1 MNYQAAYRFLAGYMT
16 EERAELFS
24 RIVAERTRY
33 LAVVV
38 ENVYQPHNTSAV
50 LRSCDCFGVQDVH
63 VIENDNTWEL
73 SEGVSMGS
81 DKWLTVHRHREH
93 QNNTAACLTELK
105 AQGYAIVATT
115 PHEDDYV
122 LKTLPLDRKCA
133 LVFGTEMSGISDVVR
148 AHTDHYLRIPMYGF
162 TESFNI
168 SVAAALTL
176 YELTDRLRRERN
188 DWRLSAPEQEQLL
201 LQWAIQSIREGDNV
215 LQRYFDATGDSH

>member
-16 EERAELFS
+16 EERADLFS

-33 LAVVV
+33 LTVVV
-38 ENVYQPHNTSAV
+38 EDVYQPHNASAV

-63 VIENDNTWEL
+63 VIENDNKWEL

-81 DKWLTVHRHREH
+81 DKWLTVKRHREH
-93 QNNTAACLTELK
+93 RHNTAACLTELK

-133 LVFGTEMSGISDVVR
+133 LVFGTEMRGISDVVR
-148 AHTDHYLRIPMYGF
+148 EHTDHYLRIPMYGF

-176 YELTDRLRRERN
+176 YELTDRLRSERN
-188 DWRLSAPEQEQLL
+188 DWRLSSAEQDQLL
-201 LQWAIQSIREGDNV
+201 LQWALQSIREGDKV